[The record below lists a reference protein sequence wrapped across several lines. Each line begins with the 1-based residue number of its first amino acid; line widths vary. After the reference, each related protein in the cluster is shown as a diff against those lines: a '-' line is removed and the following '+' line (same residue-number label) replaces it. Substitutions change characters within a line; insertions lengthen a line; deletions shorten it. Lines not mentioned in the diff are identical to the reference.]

1 MSRDLHLAQL
11 VADGRV
17 SPDGLIARRVALEVE
32 QERAQLLQ
40 RRLDARNARRRARR
54 AAGKGTRPAGSTAPA
69 VQAPV
74 VSALPLDDGLVEC
87 GLCRERVTPQ
97 QAAEHRHG
105 TPAGV
110 VRWMTDADFA
120 ADPARQGYSRPED
133 IMRMRW

>member
-1 MSRDLHLAQL
+1 MRGTLDLAAL
-11 VADGRV
+11 VEQGRV
-17 SPDGLIARRVALEVE
+17 DPAGLIAQRVAAEAV
-32 QERAQLLQ
+32 QQAERAAQ
-40 RRLDARNARRRARR
+40 RRRDTRNARRRARR
-54 AAGKGTRPAGSTAPA
+54 AAGKGTRPAGSTAP
-69 VQAPV
+69 VVEAPV
-74 VSALPLDDGLVEC
+74 VSALPLDDGLVDC

-120 ADPARQGYSRPED
+120 ADPAGQGYSRPED

>member
-1 MSRDLHLAQL
+1 MTGLDLAAL
-11 VADGRV
+11 VAQGRV
-17 SPDGLIARRVALEVE
+17 DPDGLIARRVALEVE

-54 AAGKGTRPAGSTAPA
+54 AQGKGTRPAGSTAP
-69 VQAPV
+69 VVEAPV
-74 VSALPLDDGLVEC
+74 VAVGPVDDGLVDC

-110 VRWMTDADFA
+110 VRWMSDADFA
-120 ADPARQGYSRPED
+120 EGPAGQGYSRPED